1 MDNINDELNK
11 PLSNISQYTL
21 GEKLGEGTFGVV
33 YLGTHILTNERVAI
47 KIIEKRKLRNEKDK
61 KRLEREI
68 SILKKLHHI
77 NIINLYTTIETIN
90 QIYII
95 QEYASGKE
103 LFDYIIQKKKLSEK
117 ESLKYF
123 QQIISGIEYIHKLR
137 ICHRDLK
144 SENIIL
150 TLNNEIKL
158 IDFGL
163 SNFYNKNQLLKT
175 PCGSPLYAAPELL
188 KGKKYSGL
196 KIDIWSC
203 GIILY
208 LMVTGNLPF
217 NDNNEISLFKQIIKG
232 KYFIPSFVSKNCSDL
247 IKKMLI
253 TNPLKRITLNEIKE
267 HSWFKND
274 INDNYHY
281 GIDLNK
287 EIIPIDEGIID
298 LMNDMNFNKQ
308 EVRENI
314 LRDEH
319 NNITTTYYLLLRR
332 MVRRGKESISDLIS
346 DDYENYRND
355 VNNLMEKY
363 HFDIDEV
370 VKERS
375 SSKGKLNEIP
385 FKSYIKR
392 VNKNEINNNNNNV
405 NMNSN
410 LIDNCKIYF
419 QKSDSNIL
427 ERNQSE
433 KYKKN
438 NNDNIHILSHSVT
451 KKTNMRFFKTLSEKI
466 VILKKENEKRKEI
479 VKKNKSLIKK
489 SKPNNIRINNN
500 SIDNSINERNSSL
513 KKKQKRLNNSNI
525 ETHLNKHK
533 SQIIFYKTINN
544 DNKNERKKSLK
555 HIKSSYS
562 IKKNNNILKN
572 TLDKSS
578 LIDKSK
584 SEGKIK
590 NIKSNSAIK
599 TKPNFD
605 NYNILIKKNHS
616 LKKSYNTINYNK
628 NIKPEKLL
636 YSDKKTNKKDIN
648 KSLTGKNSEFQKII
662 NKNEICKKNY
672 NQIIKINNFNLN
684 DNNINLNQKITNQNN
699 DSYKL
704 YQINENDLKCNL
716 IQFSLF
722 NLFFKSK
729 NLIKDQ
735 LIQILN
741 SWRIKY
747 RIDKKNQFK
756 LICEKNLIIEFE
768 VNIINSFITEISILK
783 FKLIKGMMNQYNEI
797 IEKICIKL
805 NN

>member
-1 MDNINDELNK
+1 
-11 PLSNISQYTL
+11 
-21 GEKLGEGTFGVV
+21 
-33 YLGTHILTNERVAI
+33 
-47 KIIEKRKLRNEKDK
+47 
-61 KRLEREI
+61 
-68 SILKKLHHI
+68 
-77 NIINLYTTIETIN
+77 
-90 QIYII
+90 
-95 QEYASGKE
+95 
-103 LFDYIIQKKKLSEK
+103 
-117 ESLKYF
+117 
-123 QQIISGIEYIHKLR
+123 
-137 ICHRDLK
+137 
-144 SENIIL
+144 
-150 TLNNEIKL
+150 
-158 IDFGL
+158 
-163 SNFYNKNQLLKT
+163 
-175 PCGSPLYAAPELL
+175 
-188 KGKKYSGL
+188 
-196 KIDIWSC
+196 
-203 GIILY
+203 
-208 LMVTGNLPF
+208 MVTGNLPF

-438 NNDNIHILSHSVT
+438 NNDNIHILSHSLT

-466 VILKKENEKRKEI
+466 VILKKENEKRKEN

-525 ETHLNKHK
+525 KTHLNKHK

-562 IKKNNNILKN
+562 IKKNN
-572 TLDKSS
+572 
-578 LIDKSK
+578 
-584 SEGKIK
+584 
-590 NIKSNSAIK
+590 
-599 TKPNFD
+599 
-605 NYNILIKKNHS
+605 
-616 LKKSYNTINYNK
+616 
-628 NIKPEKLL
+628 
-636 YSDKKTNKKDIN
+636 
-648 KSLTGKNSEFQKII
+648 Q
-662 NKNEICKKNY
+662 
-672 NQIIKINNFNLN
+672 
-684 DNNINLNQKITNQNN
+684 
-699 DSYKL
+699 
-704 YQINENDLKCNL
+704 
-716 IQFSLF
+716 
-722 NLFFKSK
+722 
-729 NLIKDQ
+729 
-735 LIQILN
+735 
-741 SWRIKY
+741 
-747 RIDKKNQFK
+747 
-756 LICEKNLIIEFE
+756 
-768 VNIINSFITEISILK
+768 
-783 FKLIKGMMNQYNEI
+783 
-797 IEKICIKL
+797 
-805 NN
+805 

>member
-33 YLGTHILTNERVAI
+33 YLGTHILTKEKVAI
-47 KIIEKRKLRNEKDK
+47 KIIEKKKLRNEKDK
-61 KRLEREI
+61 NRLKREI

-144 SENIIL
+144 PENIIL

-599 TKPNFD
+599 TKPN
-605 NYNILIKKNHS
+605 
-616 LKKSYNTINYNK
+616 
-628 NIKPEKLL
+628 PA
-636 YSDKKTNKKDIN
+636 
-648 KSLTGKNSEFQKII
+648 
-662 NKNEICKKNY
+662 
-672 NQIIKINNFNLN
+672 
-684 DNNINLNQKITNQNN
+684 
-699 DSYKL
+699 
-704 YQINENDLKCNL
+704 
-716 IQFSLF
+716 
-722 NLFFKSK
+722 
-729 NLIKDQ
+729 
-735 LIQILN
+735 
-741 SWRIKY
+741 
-747 RIDKKNQFK
+747 
-756 LICEKNLIIEFE
+756 
-768 VNIINSFITEISILK
+768 
-783 FKLIKGMMNQYNEI
+783 
-797 IEKICIKL
+797 
-805 NN
+805 

>member
-21 GEKLGEGTFGVV
+21 GDKLGEGTFGVV
-33 YLGTHILTNERVAI
+33 YLGTHILTKERVAI
-47 KIIEKRKLRNEKDK
+47 KIIEKRKLRNEIDK

-77 NIINLYTTIETIN
+77 NIINLYTTIETKN

-103 LFDYIIQKKKLSEK
+103 LFNYIIQKKKLSEK

-144 SENIIL
+144 PENIIL

-175 PCGSPLYAAPELL
+175 SCGSPLYAAPEML

-208 LMVTGNLPF
+208 MMVTGNLPF
-217 NDNNEISLFKQIIKG
+217 NDNNEMSLYKQIING
-232 KYFIPSFVSKNCSDL
+232 KYFIPSFVSKKCSDL

-253 TNPLKRITLNEIKE
+253 TNPIKRINLNEIKE
-267 HSWFKND
+267 HSWFNNN
-274 INDNYHY
+274 IYENYHY

-287 EIIPIDEGIID
+287 EIIPIDEEIINI
-298 LMNDMNFNKQ
+298 MNDMNFNKQ

-314 LRDEH
+314 LRDQH

-332 MVRRGKESISDLIS
+332 MIRRGKESISDLIS
-346 DDYENYRND
+346 EYYENYKND
-355 VNNLMEKY
+355 INNLMEKY
-363 HFDIDEV
+363 NFDIEEV

-385 FKSYIKR
+385 FRSYI
-392 VNKNEINNNNNNV
+392 NKENKKEIKNNKINNN
-405 NMNSN
+405 
-410 LIDNCKIYF
+410 LIDGCKIFF

-427 ERNQSE
+427 EKNSLDN
-433 KYKKN
+433 YKKN
-438 NNDNIHILSHSVT
+438 NSDYNNHTLSHSLSN
-451 KKTNMRFFKTLSEKI
+451 KINKEYFKTLSYKLVKKGNEKN
-466 VILKKENEKRKEI
+466 KENIKI
-479 VKKNKSLIKK
+479 NKSLIKK
-489 SKPNNIRINNN
+489 SKPNIIRINNFSIKN
-500 SIDNSINERNSSL
+500 SSINERNLSL
-513 KKKQKRLNNSNI
+513 KKYSKKKLDNSNI
-525 ETHLNKHK
+525 KPNLNKQK
-533 SQIIFYKTINN
+533 SQVFFYKTINN
-544 DNKNERKKSLK
+544 ENKNERKKYLK
-555 HIKSSYS
+555 HVKSSYS
-562 IKKNNNILKN
+562 IEKNYQTSSFRNS
-572 TLDKSS
+572 LDKSS
-578 LIDKSK
+578 LIDKTK

-599 TKPNFD
+599 IKPNFD
-605 NYNILIKKNHS
+605 NYNILIKNNHS
-616 LKKSYNTINYNK
+616 KKKSFKTINYNK
-628 NIKPEKLL
+628 YSKSENFIN
-636 YSDKKTNKKDIN
+636 SDKRSNKKEIN
-648 KSLTGKNSEFQKII
+648 KSFTEIKNKLQYENHQKEIH
-662 NKNEICKKNY
+662 KNDD
-672 NQIIKINNFNLN
+672 NQKIKINNFTLN
-684 DNNINLNQKITNQNN
+684 ENRINLNEKFINQNN
-699 DSYKL
+699 DCNKL
-704 YQINENDLKCNL
+704 NQINENDLKYPL

-722 NLFFKSK
+722 NLYLKSK
-729 NLIKDQ
+729 HQIKEQ

-741 SWRIKY
+741 LLKIKY
-747 RIDKKNQFK
+747 RTDKKNQFK
-756 LICEKNLIIEFE
+756 IICEKNLFIEFE
-768 VNIINSFITEISILK
+768 INIINSFITDISILK
-783 FKLIKGMMNQYNEI
+783 FKLIKGMMIQYNEI